1 MKRIF
6 QILILT
12 VAFAVPTAVYSQIG
26 GTSVYQL
33 LNLPPSARSAAL
45 GGWVP
50 SAWDKDP
57 ALVYHNPSLA
67 NPSMNNQ
74 LSLNY
79 SSYLAG
85 INYGYLAYSH
95 DMGKW
100 GTPVIGLQYINY
112 GTFIEANEYG
122 DILGNFSAA
131 EYSLNLSYAYALDS
145 LISVGVTVRP
155 IYSILERYTSWGIAS
170 DFGIHYHSANNQF
183 AFTLV
188 ARNLG
193 TQLSTY
199 ATPNREKLAFEVLSG
214 INYKLKY
221 APFRLH
227 FTARNLQQFNLRPAE
242 EALSDDATFMQKSG
256 RNLTLALDHMVAA
269 VEFVP
274 GDVIAFRIGYN
285 FLRRT
290 ELRMADYG
298 GATGFSFG
306 AGVNLNKFTIDYSLA
321 NYHVSGLTHSISLRA
336 NLAAKSSKPA
346 SPGKS

>member
-1 MKRIF
+1 MKRFF
-6 QILILT
+6 QILLLT
-12 VAFAVPTAVYSQIG
+12 IAMAVPTAVYPQIG

-57 ALVYHNPSLA
+57 ALAYHNPSLA
-67 NPSMNNQ
+67 NPMMNNQ

-95 DMGKW
+95 TMGKW

-193 TQLSTY
+193 TQLTTY

-214 INYKLKY
+214 FNYKLKY

-242 EALSDDATFMQKSG
+242 EALSGDATFMQKSG

-306 AGVNLNKFTIDYSLA
+306 AGVNLGKFIIDYSLA

-336 NLAAKSSKPA
+336 NLAAKSSKSA
-346 SPGKS
+346 SPAKS